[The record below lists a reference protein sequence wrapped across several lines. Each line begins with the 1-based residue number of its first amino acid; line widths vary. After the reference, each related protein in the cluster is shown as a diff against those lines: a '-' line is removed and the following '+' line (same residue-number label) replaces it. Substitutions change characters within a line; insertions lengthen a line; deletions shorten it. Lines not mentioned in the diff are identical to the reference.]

1 MATLFYQ
8 GHGSFRLETAQG
20 KVIYVDPFAG
30 EGYDKPADLILVT
43 HDHYDHNCIDK
54 PARAPGAPSSP
65 GRKLWKVGT
74 TSSSLWGTFR
84 YRPCLPETKTMT
96 PPAVWALSS
105 LWTASLCMPPVTPP

>member
-54 PARAPGAPSSP
+54 PARAPGCALITWKEALEGGALRPVHSGGHSGA
-65 GRKLWKVGT
+65 GRARRKQK
-74 TSSSLWGTFR
+74 
-84 YRPCLPETKTMT
+84 P
-96 PPAVWALSS
+96 
-105 LWTASLCMPPVTPP
+105 

>member
-54 PARAPGAPSSP
+54 PSRAPGCA
-65 GRKLWKVGT
+65 LITWKEALEGGHYGQFTLGDIQVQAVPAGN
-74 TSSSLWGTFR
+74 
-84 YRPCLPETKTMT
+84 T
-96 PPAVWALSS
+96 PPAGWALSS
-105 LWTASLCMPPVTPP
+105 PWTASPCMPPVTPP